1 MQARQIDCSLLMT
14 IQQTTQFKIFKTEI
28 ICYLISGCTFDKTCS
43 CDRTKLIHCYYF
55 SILFLI
61 SILFKQFKTVIKRQD
76 PLSLSSTALEYNN
89 NYQSLNATQR
99 PAGQSTQLESVCA
112 NRRPQRSQYTSKE

>member
-1 MQARQIDCSLLMT
+1 MNL
-14 IQQTTQFKIFKTEI
+14 QQTTQFKIFKTEI

-61 SILFKQFKTVIKRQD
+61 SILFKQFKTKHYFVFTAKKSSNYVIRH
-76 PLSLSSTALEYNN
+76 LEYNFFE
-89 NYQSLNATQR
+89 NYFLQPEKYYGCKPSIQ
-99 PAGQSTQLESVCA
+99 
-112 NRRPQRSQYTSKE
+112 